1 MVVGRGRMV
10 EAPGRGIP
18 VRLHQH
24 PPRLAGG
31 RPTRGRPMMAAA
43 VLDFLGWDQLTA
55 AEQAAALA
63 GACLGL
69 AAWLLAR
76 ALFGGR
82 RQR

>member
-1 MVVGRGRMV
+1 
-10 EAPGRGIP
+10 
-18 VRLHQH
+18 
-24 PPRLAGG
+24 
-31 RPTRGRPMMAAA
+31 MAAGF
-43 VLDFLGWDQLTA
+43 LDFLGWGHLSG
-55 AEQAAALA
+55 AEQAAGIA

>member
-1 MVVGRGRMV
+1 M
-10 EAPGRGIP
+10 
-18 VRLHQH
+18 
-24 PPRLAGG
+24 
-31 RPTRGRPMMAAA
+31 TAAF
-43 VLDFLGWDQLTA
+43 LDFLGWEQLTA

-69 AAWLLAR
+69 AVWLAAR

>member
-1 MVVGRGRMV
+1 MT
-10 EAPGRGIP
+10 AGI
-18 VRLHQH
+18 
-24 PPRLAGG
+24 
-31 RPTRGRPMMAAA
+31 
-43 VLDFLGWDQLTA
+43 LDFLGWGQLSA
-55 AEQAAALA
+55 AEHAAAVA